1 MCRLGL
7 GLYGFGFEHNAAL
20 CPVSTL
26 RTRIVQI
33 KRLAPTETVGYGR
46 AGVLSRPTVT
56 ATVPIGYA
64 DGLDRHLGCGA
75 WSMRV
80 KGRPAPIVGRV
91 CMDSCMIDITDIP
104 GVKMGDEVTV
114 FGPDGGDTADTIA
127 AKTQTINYEV
137 VCGLARRVPRVYK
150 ENGKICEIWNNLEET

>member
-1 MCRLGL
+1 MVIRGQRV
-7 GLYGFGFEHNAAL
+7 
-20 CPVSTL
+20 PV
-26 RTRIVQI
+26 
-33 KRLAPTETVGYGR
+33 
-46 AGVLSRPTVT
+46 
-56 ATVPIGYA
+56 
-64 DGLDRHLGCGA
+64 
-75 WSMRV
+75 
-80 KGRPAPIVGRV
+80 VGRV
-91 CMDSCMIDITDIP
+91 CMDQTMVDVTDIP